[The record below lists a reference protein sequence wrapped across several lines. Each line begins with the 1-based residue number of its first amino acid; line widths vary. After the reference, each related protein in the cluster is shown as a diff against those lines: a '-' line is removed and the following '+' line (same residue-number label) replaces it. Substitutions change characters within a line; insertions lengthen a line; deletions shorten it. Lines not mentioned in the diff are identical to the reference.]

1 MQHRL
6 TSDVAVGVKA
16 AAVSFLPR
24 SPVEQRHATGW
35 PRPSSESRPIVWQ
48 HEIAILRH
56 LQSHPNVVRIN
67 HQLGTA
73 YTALRTSQPR
83 ATSKRSSAAL
93 CPKGNRR
100 NDVTVSFHVCHRDKL
115 TAARNSGII
124 ITAMCLKLNLE

>member
-1 MQHRL
+1 MWLSVSRPQLSR
-6 TSDVAVGVKA
+6 
-16 AAVSFLPR
+16 SFL
-24 SPVEQRHATGW
+24 G
-35 PRPSSESRPIVWQ
+35 
-48 HEIAILRH
+48 
-56 LQSHPNVVRIN
+56 LQSSSAMPKAGHDPALSHVRSYGNTKSRSYVIYNHIRTSANVVRIN

-115 TAARNSGII
+115 TAARNSGIL